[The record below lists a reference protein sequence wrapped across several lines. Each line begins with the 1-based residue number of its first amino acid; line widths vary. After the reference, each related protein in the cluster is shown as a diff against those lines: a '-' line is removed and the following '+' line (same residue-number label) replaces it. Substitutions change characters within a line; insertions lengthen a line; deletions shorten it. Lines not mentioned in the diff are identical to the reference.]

1 MHDSIAAG
9 RVSALRA
16 LALQAVVAGVVA
28 VAFLAQ
34 DPRHALAAA
43 GGGLALVAGNALAT
57 VLALGGGIQSADAAL
72 VRLFLGVLGKWAVV
86 VVVLAM
92 VLGVWRL
99 PPLPALVGLGTGL
112 LAWLLALNFVTAKRK
127 F

>member
-1 MHDSIAAG
+1 MHDPIAAG

-16 LALQAVVAGVVA
+16 LALQAIVAGLVA

-34 DPRHALAAA
+34 GPQHALAAA

-57 VLALGGGIQSADAAL
+57 ALALGGGIQSADAAL

-86 VVVLAM
+86 VVVLAI
-92 VLGVWRL
+92 VLGIWRL
-99 PPLPALVGLGTGL
+99 PPLPALAGLGAGL